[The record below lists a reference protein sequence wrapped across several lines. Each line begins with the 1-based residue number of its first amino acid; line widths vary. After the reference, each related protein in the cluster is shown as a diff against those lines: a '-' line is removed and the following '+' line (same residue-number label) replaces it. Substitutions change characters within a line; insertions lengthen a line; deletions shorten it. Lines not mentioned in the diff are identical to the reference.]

1 MEKCEMLKDL
11 QKLAELNAP
20 KKSWPTYDGKELNRS
35 EFLTSSE
42 VAQCLRKSFY
52 EKNSTVRAFDNNGY
66 AERGHAIEAWLV
78 DKLRNLPR
86 STVNLLYMGEDQRSF
101 YNADLG
107 LAGTPD
113 GLLQFPNGGEYVLV
127 EIKSIDPR
135 TNKNALPKR
144 KHLYQVQQNMM
155 LVANCLDIV
164 IEKAVLL
171 YIDASDVFDQKEF
184 ILDYDEDMVNEV
196 HDRAATLWAAHDAED
211 LPAEGLVT
219 GDCDNCKFTG
229 QCSGLISRMKALETA
244 GASPFSGPPAD
255 LLDEGEAKL
264 VQKWLDLY
272 YADKETTP
280 KLEAMAD
287 QVKAIAIAKG
297 GTLSVD
303 GKMVRVTTMAGRTGA
318 DKDAITDLA
327 EKAKVDVA
335 SLYKTGKPFLTM
347 TVK

>member
-1 MEKCEMLKDL
+1 MLKDL
-11 QKLAELNAP
+11 QKLAELRQPSKA
-20 KKSWPTYDGKELNRS
+20 WPTFDGKELNRS

-52 EKNSTVRAFDNNGY
+52 EKTSKARVFDNNGY

-78 DKLRNLPR
+78 DKLRHLHL
-86 STVNLLYMGEDQRSF
+86 STVTLMYMGADQRSF
-101 YNADLG
+101 YDADLG

-113 GLLQFPNGGEYVLV
+113 GLLYFPNGGEYVLV

-155 LVANCLDIV
+155 LVAHCLGIV
-164 IEKAVLL
+164 VEKAVLL
-171 YIDASDVFDQKEF
+171 YIDASDVFDQHEF
-184 ILDYDEDMVNEV
+184 IIEYDEDMVNEV

-229 QCSGLISRMKALETA
+229 QCSGLISRMKALEKA
-244 GASPFSGPPAD
+244 GASPFFGHPAD
-255 LLDEGEAKL
+255 LLDDGEVKL
-264 VQKWLDLY
+264 VQKWLDMY
-272 YADKETTP
+272 DAEKEMTP
-280 KLEAMAD
+280 KLEALAD
-287 QVKAIAIAKG
+287 QVKALAVAKG
-297 GTLSVD
+297 STLSVD
-303 GKMVRVTTMAGRTGA
+303 GRMVRVTTMEGRTGA
-318 DKDAITDLA
+318 DKDAISALA